1 MSSYSALR
9 FAIIKLQGVAV
20 PIHLRRICAAAGLVV
35 VLAALGCPA
44 GFAAEPKRVL
54 LLHSFGQDFKP
65 WSEYGKAVRAE
76 LDRQSPWPLDII
88 EYSLVTARFS
98 DEDPEGP
105 FVEYL
110 SALFAKHPLDLIVS
124 IGAPAANFVQRH
136 RQQLFATTPMMLM
149 AVDQRRVQYSTL
161 TANDTAVPVRI
172 NYLSAL
178 ENILHVLPD
187 TRNVLVV
194 TGTSP
199 IEKYWKEAI
208 GKEAEPLANR
218 IKLSWTD
225 ELSFEALLKQ
235 ARALPPHTAIFWELM
250 IVDAAGVVHEGDTPL
265 KRLHVVANAPIF
277 SYDESFFGSGIVGGP
292 LLLVADSSRQA
303 AAVAIRML
311 GGEKPSEIRTTP
323 VQFASPVFDW
333 REMQRWGISRNSLPQ
348 GATIRFRPPSFWDQY
363 KLYAIGVLAV
373 ITLQLLMIGG
383 LIVQGSRRRRV
394 EAQLRESESRFRTMA
409 DAAPV
414 MIWMSGVDKQSTWCN
429 QRLLDFVGRTGEQP
443 TGFGWR
449 QSIHPNDFDRAIGIY
464 DSSFDDRKSF
474 SKEFRIKRNDG
485 AYRWVLDCGIP
496 LYGAKNE
503 FLGYIGSWID
513 ITERRAAEIEMQ
525 RHREELAHVS
535 RVRMMGEFT
544 VSVAHELKQPL
555 GAILNNA
562 GAAELFLSTDPP
574 AIHEVRKALSDI
586 CNDTLR
592 STEIIHK
599 MRDLLEKH
607 EIVRKPIDVNYVVD
621 EIVRLMSVEA
631 AARRV
636 TMSFQPGRNLPKVH
650 GDRVHLQQVVM
661 NLVLNSFDAMASV
674 SENERRL
681 SIQNGTNHNASVII
695 SVSDSGPGIP
705 HGRLTKVFEPFYTTK
720 KEGLGMGLSISRTIM
735 EAHEGRLWAE
745 NNSDSGA
752 TFHIELPAAQE

>member
-1 MSSYSALR
+1 MSCYRALR
-9 FAIIKLQGVAV
+9 FAIIKLPRMAVA
-20 PIHLRRICAAAGLVV
+20 IHIRRICATAAFVV
-35 VLAALGCPA
+35 VLAALCCPA
-44 GFAAEPKRVL
+44 GFAAVPKRVM

-65 WSEYGKAVRAE
+65 WSEYAIAMRAE
-76 LDRQSPWPLDII
+76 LRRQSPWPLDII

-98 DEDPEGP
+98 DEDPEAP
-105 FVEYL
+105 FVNYL
-110 SALFAKHPLDLIVS
+110 SAVFAKHPLDLIVS
-124 IGAPAANFVQRH
+124 IGAPAAGFVQRH

-161 TANDTAVPVRI
+161 TAYDAVVPVRI
-172 NYLSAL
+172 HYLSAL
-178 ENILHVLPD
+178 ENILHVLPE
-187 TRNVLVV
+187 TKNVIVV
-194 TGTSP
+194 IGTSP
-199 IEKYWKEAI
+199 IEKFWKEAI

-265 KRLHVVANAPIF
+265 KRLHAVANAPIF

-303 AAVAIRML
+303 AAVAIRIL
-311 GGEKPSEIRTTP
+311 GGEKPSEIGTTP

-333 REMQRWGISRNSLPQ
+333 REMQRWNISASSLPQ
-348 GATIRFRPPSFWDQY
+348 GATIRFRPLSFWDQY
-363 KLYAIGVLAV
+363 KFYAIGAIAV

-383 LIVQGSRRRRV
+383 LIVQSLRRRRV
-394 EAQLRESESRFRTMA
+394 EARLRESESRFRTMA

-414 MIWMSGVDKQSTWCN
+414 MIWTSGLDKASTWCN
-429 QRLLDFVGRTGEQP
+429 QRLLDFVGHAGEQS
-443 TGFGWR
+443 TDFQWR
-449 QSIHPNDFDRAIGIY
+449 QNIHPNDFDNAIRIY
-464 DSSFDDRKSF
+464 ESSFDDRRSF
-474 SKEFRIKRNDG
+474 AKEFRIKRYDG

-496 LYGAKNE
+496 LYGARNE

-513 ITERRAAEIEMQ
+513 ITERREAELERQ
-525 RHREELAHVS
+525 RHLEELAHVT

-555 GAILNNA
+555 GAILSNA
-562 GAAELFLSTDPP
+562 GAAELFLNAEPP
-574 AIHEVRKALSDI
+574 AIDEVRKALSDI
-586 CNDTLR
+586 GNDTLR

-599 MRDLLEKH
+599 MHDLLEKH

-621 EIVRLMSVEA
+621 EIVRLMNAEA
-631 AARRV
+631 AARKV
-636 TMSFQPGRNLPKVH
+636 GMAFEPDEDLPKVP

-661 NLVLNSFDAMASV
+661 NLVLNSFEAMGCV
-674 SENERRL
+674 SEDARRL
-681 SIQNGTNHNASVII
+681 RIQTGTNHNGAVVI

-705 HGRLTKVFEPFYTTK
+705 EDRLTKLFEPFFTSK
-720 KEGLGMGLSISRTIM
+720 KEGLGMGLSISRTIV
-735 EAHEGRLWAE
+735 EAHQGRLWAE
-745 NNSDSGA
+745 NNPGSGA
-752 TFHIELPAAQE
+752 TFHIELPAADK